1 MRKQVLSFTLE
12 PELEDYLRRMAEKE
26 HLSIS
31 QYLRNLIWSGYEM
44 EKHIQED
51 AKTVDEKVDEW
62 IARGLCKR
70 LPDGRL
76 VF

>member
-1 MRKQVLSFTLE
+1 MRKQVLSFTIE
-12 PELEDYLRRMAEKE
+12 PELEEYLRRMADKE
-26 HLSIS
+26 HCSIS
-31 QYLRNLIWSGYEM
+31 QYLRNLIWSGYEV

-51 AKTVDEKVDEW
+51 TKTVDEKVDEW
-62 IARGLCKR
+62 VAKGLCKR